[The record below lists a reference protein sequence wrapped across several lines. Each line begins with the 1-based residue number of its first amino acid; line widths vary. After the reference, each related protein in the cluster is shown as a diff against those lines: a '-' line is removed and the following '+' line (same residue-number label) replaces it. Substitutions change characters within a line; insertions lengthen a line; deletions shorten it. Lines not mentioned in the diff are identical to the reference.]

1 MSPKKLFISIMSL
14 RARKTSKSLLVSLL
28 VLLLPVTINQVVY
41 ATSETFPLSPV
52 TPILRNVELQK
63 NERLVGSFTITNLQ
77 TWENGGGDTQSYL
90 VSVTILDPKGQ
101 VIWYNIY
108 NESDFF
114 VFTAVYSG
122 VYTIRFLVYA
132 HERPPSGIENPQ
144 ATLNYNVVTPS
155 QSDNSTS
162 GNLPNWIIPTLLVGI
177 ISIVVALTTYYAVN
191 KRGKA
196 SH

>member
-1 MSPKKLFISIMSL
+1 MSPKKLFISITSL
-14 RARKTSKSLLVSLL
+14 RARKTSKSLLASLL
-28 VLLLPVTINQVVY
+28 ILFLSVTINQVVY
-41 ATSETFPLSPV
+41 ATSETFPLSPG
-52 TPILRNVELQK
+52 TPTIRNVELQK

-77 TWENGGGDTQSYL
+77 TWENGAGDTQSYL
-90 VSVTILDPKGQ
+90 VSVNILDPKGQ

-114 VFTAVYSG
+114 VFTALYSG
-122 VYTIRFLVYA
+122 VYTIRFSVYA
-132 HERPPSGIENPQ
+132 HEHPPSGIENPQ

-162 GNLPNWIIPTLLVGI
+162 GNPPNWMVPTLIVGI
-177 ISIVVALTTYYAVN
+177 ISIVVALTTYYAMN

-196 SH
+196 LH

>member
-1 MSPKKLFISIMSL
+1 MSPKKLFLSITSL

-28 VLLLPVTINQVVY
+28 ILFLPVTINQVVY
-41 ATSETFPLSPV
+41 ATSEAFPLSPG
-52 TPILRNVELQK
+52 TPTIRNVELQK

-77 TWENGGGDTQSYL
+77 TWENGAGDTQSYL
-90 VSVTILDPKGQ
+90 VSVNILNPKGQ

-108 NESDFF
+108 RESDFF
-114 VFTAVYSG
+114 VFTASYSG
-122 VYTIRFLVYA
+122 IYTISFLVYA
-132 HERPPSGIENPQ
+132 YASPPSGLENPQ
-144 ATLNYNVVTPS
+144 ATLNYNVVIPS
-155 QSDNSTS
+155 QSDNSPS